1 MRALARF
8 PQALLLTLLA
18 FLLVVGPAA
27 AAEPADFT
35 VVLIPDTQY
44 YSETFHDNYG
54 VQTKWIRDVTAQR
67 NVKFAIHLGD
77 IVQNPEE
84 EDEWQVADRAHR
96 LLDGHVPYSVL
107 PGNHD
112 GAPGATSL
120 YNKYFGPQRFAAAA
134 WYGGNE
140 NGKNDNNYCRFT
152 AAGMPFLVLS
162 LEYNP
167 TEETLQWA
175 ARVVASHARDRV
187 ILATHCYS
195 TPEGRNATGDRV
207 WERLVRKN
215 DNIFLVLSGHVLGI
229 AHHARVNDSGH
240 KVHEILCDY
249 QGFPHGGDGWLQT
262 LRFAPAENAIYVEA
276 YSPLLD
282 ESKEEPPHKYTIEY
296 DMTTRPAAEV
306 GASQ

>member
-8 PQALLLTLLA
+8 PQALLLTLVA

-35 VVLIPDTQY
+35 LVLIPDTQY

-77 IVQNPEE
+77 IVQNHDE

-262 LRFAPAENAIYVEA
+262 LRFSPAENAIYVEA

-282 ESKEEPPHKYTIEY
+282 ESKQEPPHKYTIEY
-296 DMTTRPAAEV
+296 DMTTRPAAEA
-306 GASQ
+306 GR